1 MEKNLDEQIRLR
13 AYHLWEMDGCPAG
26 REQHYWFA
34 AVTEITAH
42 AMADVPV
49 KKQPRKKAVRAAA

>member
-1 MEKNLDEQIRLR
+1 MEKNLDEQIRIR
-13 AYHLWEMDGCPAG
+13 AYQLWEMDGCQTG

-34 AVTEITAH
+34 AATEIAAR